1 MNKYEKD
8 HDNANLK
15 IKITIETTTKDG
27 QMEISNS
34 IHNQLKGNEDYI
46 NNNII
51 LNCNEENVTKL
62 FIFNEC
68 KNVPKIII

>member
-15 IKITIETTTKDG
+15 IKITIETTTKDE

-46 NNNII
+46 NDNIV

>member
-15 IKITIETTTKDG
+15 IKITIETTTKDE

>member
-1 MNKYEKD
+1 M
-8 HDNANLK
+8 DNANLK
-15 IKITIETTTKDG
+15 IKITIETTTKDE

-46 NNNII
+46 NDNIV

-68 KNVPKIII
+68 KNAPKIII

>member
-8 HDNANLK
+8 YDNANLK
-15 IKITIETTTKDG
+15 IKITIETTTKDE

-34 IHNQLKGNEDYI
+34 MHNQLKGNEDYI